1 MNWKVKC
8 ASSYLL
14 NIVPFSMPV
23 YNALQKHVT
32 GRWTRNV
39 GQTMAVPNNYTM
51 HIDAFR
57 KHWGEL
63 EGARYFEFGVARD
76 LFSNLVNY
84 CCGISNQFAVD
95 LNPLAT
101 AELVNDTIRQLR
113 EVSNPYMIRKPEH
126 DLGQDFKADL
136 KNYYGIDYRAPAD
149 ARSVP
154 LPDGS
159 IDLIASTSTFEHVPE
174 AMLRE
179 ILAESYRLCHPG
191 SIVSHEITYG
201 DHYSHTDKSITPYNF
216 LQFSERT
223 WERLYMRHY
232 YQNRLRHNNI
242 RELIIEAG
250 FTILEETPIIW
261 DNAEEMLA
269 SVKLAKPF
277 DSYPPKDL
285 LATRGHFVARK

>member
-14 NIVPFSMPV
+14 SNVPLSMPI
-23 YNALQKHVT
+23 YNALQKHFT

-51 HIDAFR
+51 HIEAFR
-57 KHWGEL
+57 RHWGDIES
-63 EGARYFEFGVARD
+63 AAYFEFGVARD
-76 LFSNLVNY
+76 LFSTLVNY
-84 CCGISNQFAVD
+84 CCGMSRQLAVD

-101 AELVNDTIRQLR
+101 SELINDTIRQLR
-113 EVSNPYMIRKPEH
+113 AVSNPHMIRHPEH
-126 DLGQDFKADL
+126 DLGPDFKADL
-136 KNYYGIDYRAPAD
+136 LKHYGIDYHAPQD
-149 ARSVP
+149 ARNVNM
-154 LPDGS
+154 PDGS

-179 ILAESYRLCHPG
+179 ILAESYRLCHEG

-216 LQFSERT
+216 LQFSEQT

-232 YQNRLRHNNI
+232 YQNRLRHNDI
-242 RELIIEAG
+242 RRMIVEAG
-250 FTILEETPIIW
+250 FTILEETPMMF

-269 SVKLAKPF
+269 SVRLAKPF
-277 DSYPPKDL
+277 DTYPKSDL